1 MRPPTGERYFELKQI
16 TKSLEL
22 ATVCEEARCPN
33 IGECWAGGT
42 ATFMVMGDTC
52 TRGCRFCAVKTGNP
66 NGWLDAEEPEKLATI
81 VAAAKWD
88 YIVLTS
94 VDRDDLPDGGA
105 AHFARCI
112 AAVKSAR
119 PGLIVEALI
128 PDFQGNPEHLK
139 TLIAGGAD
147 VLAQNIETV
156 ERLTHPVRDRRAGYQ
171 QTLTLLQ
178 RIKEFAP
185 HVITKSSIML
195 GLGEQDD
202 EVLQCM
208 TDLQRHGVEL
218 LTLGQ
223 YLQPTAKHLRVERFI
238 TPDEFNHW
246 QGIAEKDLGFLYCA
260 SGPLVRSSYRAG
272 EFFAKNLV
280 RERSHGLKK
289 HETANLTTRSD
300 YDPGETCNG

>member
-1 MRPPTGERYFELKQI
+1 
-16 TKSLEL
+16 
-22 ATVCEEARCPN
+22 
-33 IGECWAGGT
+33 
-42 ATFMVMGDTC
+42 MVMGDTC

-66 NGWLDAEEPEKLATI
+66 NGWLDAEEPQKLASV
-81 VAAAKWD
+81 VAKASWD

-94 VDRDDLPDGGA
+94 VDRDDLADGGA

-119 PGLIVEALI
+119 PGIIVEALI
-128 PDFQGNPEHLK
+128 PDFQGNEEHLK

-156 ERLTHPVRDRRAGYQ
+156 ERLTHVVRDRRAGYQ

-178 RIKEFAP
+178 RIKKLAP
-185 HVITKSSIML
+185 KVITKSSIML
-195 GLGEQDD
+195 GLGETNK
-202 EVLQCM
+202 EVLACM
-208 TDLQRHGVEL
+208 QALRAHEVDL

-223 YLQPTAKHLRVERFI
+223 YLQPTVKHLPVTEYV
-238 TPDEFNHW
+238 TPDRFNHW
-246 QGIAEKDLGFLYCA
+246 GQVAEKELGFLYCA

-280 RERSHGLKK
+280 RQRSIAAGVPTTDSS
-289 HETANLTTRSD
+289 ETTYPLQKEMPH
-300 YDPGETCNG
+300 YG